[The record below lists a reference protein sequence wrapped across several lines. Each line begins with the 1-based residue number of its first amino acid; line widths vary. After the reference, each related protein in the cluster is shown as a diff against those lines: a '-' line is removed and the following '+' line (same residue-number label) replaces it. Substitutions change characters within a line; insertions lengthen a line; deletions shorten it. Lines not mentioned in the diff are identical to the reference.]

1 MKVTYEKNI
10 PVIAPIGSLDTRNA
24 GEFRSTVDFLISKG
38 VSKIIL
44 DASSIEF
51 VSSEGLYV
59 LMQTH
64 SRMNSTGGVFGI
76 LSASNEIISL
86 LKAIGLYKELRF
98 MHSVSEAGTAS
109 PLPEPSAKVQFRR
122 YDETPAMDESSFIP
136 DENEVKFESPLV
148 IECEECNAYVRVY
161 ASGRFMCPSCRT
173 EFTVA
178 HDGVVVF

>member
-1 MKVTYEKNI
+1 MKVTYDKNI
-10 PVIAPIGSLDTRNA
+10 PVITPIGSLDTRNA
-24 GEFRSTVDFLISKG
+24 GDFKSTIDFLISKG

-44 DASSIEF
+44 DASSIDF

-64 SRMNSTGGVFGI
+64 ARMNSSGGIFGI
-76 LSASNEIISL
+76 LSARNEIISL
-86 LKAIGLYKELRF
+86 LKAIGLHKELMF
-98 MHSVSEAGTAS
+98 VGSVGEVGTATHM
-109 PLPEPSAKVQFRR
+109 PESSTRVQFRT
-122 YDETPAMDESSFIP
+122 YDESATDEQSFIP
-136 DENEVKFESPLV
+136 DENEIKFESPLV